1 MKHKIII
8 VMCILILLVGCSNE
22 KLKDELWDDIQ
33 SGRYTEGFQ
42 TNNKLLLD
50 NGSLFR
56 IADTNITSMLFT
68 QPQGIIFT
76 ADYVTFTDG
85 KLNIT
90 FDEELWWS
98 FNNFSYIQWNIGNN
112 TYKYIK
118 EEKMNEDLIIKEES
132 HIKIFPNDKSYE
144 EWINE
149 TTIEWSNCTYIDG
162 KRWCELK

>member
-98 FNNFSYIQWNIGNN
+98 FNNFSYIQWNIGNK

-118 EEKMNEDLIIKEES
+118 ELE
-132 HIKIFPNDKSYE
+132 
-144 EWINE
+144 
-149 TTIEWSNCTYIDG
+149 
-162 KRWCELK
+162 